1 MTRSGLLFAGAN
13 NALFGKFFPANVDD
27 GILTAREI
35 SELDLRNI
43 DLVVL
48 SACQTGLGE
57 VMGDGVWGLQ
67 RGFKKEGANTLLM
80 SLWKVD
86 DVATQKLMT
95 RFYANL
101 MSGMN
106 RYKALREAQR
116 YVREYEIEKEAVE
129 NSGRHLLSAHARE
142 QARMKK
148 SNRVVMKKVRPYA
161 NPKYWAAFILLDAID

>member
-1 MTRSGLLFAGAN
+1 
-13 NALFGKFFPANVDD
+13 
-27 GILTAREI
+27 
-35 SELDLRNI
+35 
-43 DLVVL
+43 
-48 SACQTGLGE
+48 
-57 VMGDGVWGLQ
+57 
-67 RGFKKEGANTLLM
+67 
-80 SLWKVD
+80 
-86 DVATQKLMT
+86 
-95 RFYANL
+95 